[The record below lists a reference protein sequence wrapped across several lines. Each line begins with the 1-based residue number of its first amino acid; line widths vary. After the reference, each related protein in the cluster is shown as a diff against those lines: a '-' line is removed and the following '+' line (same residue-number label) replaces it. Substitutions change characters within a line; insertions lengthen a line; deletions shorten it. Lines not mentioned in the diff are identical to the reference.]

1 MILCNLII
9 VNEFNFGANMTI
21 RSSLNHWDQS
31 ITVGSN
37 QDFKSDHLDISLIFS
52 DISPIFY
59 RKFN

>member
-9 VNEFNFGANMTI
+9 VNEFNFGANLTI
-21 RSSLNHWDQS
+21 RSTLNHWDQS
-31 ITVGSN
+31 ITVGLN